1 MRSVILAVALLASLV
16 FASNASAFTVKNMK
30 MRSDGKRLTYSM
42 VICTTSKATLKLS
55 GVFTSKSKGTRTAK
69 PGATQ
74 YQDKGCWPATV
85 SVPVTRTVTKNCR
98 SNVCTARK
106 GRTYSGR
113 VTVTDKKTKKSR
125 RTTRRS
131 ARA

>member
-1 MRSVILAVALLASLV
+1 MRSVILTAVLMAVLAS
-16 FASNASAFTVKNMK
+16 ASSASAFTVKNVK

-55 GVFTSKSKGTRTAK
+55 GVFTSKSRGTRTAK

-106 GRTYSGR
+106 GRTYYGR

-125 RTTRRS
+125 RTSRLRTR
-131 ARA
+131 A